1 MYTKAHKRD
10 TFKAVRRARWS
21 YVNDILQLSLD
32 SGDSKPFWKYI
43 KSQRQDSVGVSPL
56 KSGGRL
62 FSDSLDKAEI
72 LNTQFISV
80 FTKEDSSFIPKLFG
94 PNYPTID
101 PLIINQNGVEKLLSG
116 LNPSKAAGPDQ
127 IPCRILKELSVELAP
142 IFAALFRQSLNTGA
156 LPSLWSQAFVSP
168 IYKKGPRCMPE
179 NYRPVSLTCV
189 SCKLFEYILCR
200 HIRNHLDRHGILTPL
215 KLGKPTARLTSHGD
229 SNCLGL
235 RPNTRY
241 PYEARGMD
249 SHISLLNTTKT
260 TTLTAMWFRMH
271 IVDIVNVHVSNW
283 RDEIPNG
290 CWATKA

>member
-1 MYTKAHKRD
+1 METHVPSKLSRSANKTPWLTNSVKQMCRKKQLLFNRACRPHKCSHWKSYEAHKRD
-10 TFKAVRRARWS
+10 TLKAVRRARWS

-32 SGDSKPFWKYI
+32 SGDLKPFWKYI

-72 LNTQFISV
+72 LNTQFTSV
-80 FTKEDSSFIPKLFG
+80 FRKEDSSFIPKLFG

-142 IFAALFRQSLNTGA
+142 IFAALFRQSLDTGA
-156 LPSLWSQAFVSP
+156 LPSLWSQAFVSA

-179 NYRPVSLTCV
+179 NYCPISLTCV
-189 SCKLFEYILCR
+189 SCKLFEHILCR
-200 HIRNHLDRHGILTPL
+200 HIRNHLDQHGILTPL
-215 KLGKPTARLTSHGD
+215 NHGF
-229 SNCLGL
+229 
-235 RPNTRY
+235 R
-241 PYEARGMD
+241 
-249 SHISLLNTTKT
+249 TKHSCET
-260 TTLTAMWFRMH
+260 QLFWHSRT
-271 IVDIVNVHVSNW
+271 
-283 RDEIPNG
+283 
-290 CWATKA
+290 